1 MSSEVGYYFM
11 VMAGLFFYNG
21 RFCKESCCENRMP
34 LYCKAVLKWV
44 RVFPAFVFREGKMN
58 SEIFEKLPPTK
69 LLLRCGIPAMVT
81 MAFGALYQIADG
93 LFVGRFI
100 GGDALAAVNLIMPVI
115 MMAFALSD
123 MVAAG
128 ASVRISIFSA
138 RKRGKKRHGYFQ
150 PPSRVSQFTSLA
162 INSPIRNGW

>member
-1 MSSEVGYYFM
+1 
-11 VMAGLFFYNG
+11 
-21 RFCKESCCENRMP
+21 
-34 LYCKAVLKWV
+34 
-44 RVFPAFVFREGKMN
+44 MN

-128 ASVRISIFSA
+128 ASVRISIFL
-138 RKRGKKRHGYFQ
+138 GEKKREEA
-150 PPSRVSQFTSLA
+150 SRVFSTA
-162 INSPIRNGW
+162 IKSITIYLFSHKLTNQKWLVSSFLSKIAFLLLRLTRESIIMPHELPLHCCFA